1 MTRGLLARIVAAT
14 TVPLVVAA
22 ACVLSQSPA
31 AAAVC
36 TSDAGVTVV
45 VDAGALGGGIATV
58 CDPGSGEVASTRF
71 EQSGFALTYA
81 QRQPGFVCR
90 VNGVPASDPCVNT
103 SPVDAY
109 WGLFWTD
116 GQSGTWTYATLGATS
131 LDVPDGGAV
140 ALAWQQG
147 AARRTPGVAAPVH
160 AAPSPTPT
168 EEPTPTPTEKP
179 TPRPTRTPTAVPT
192 PSASSSAPATS
203 PTTSPT
209 SSVPASPS
217 GSSSATGSATESPT
231 DSATVEPLE
240 PTTTQPSTATP
251 SDAATPTEPRAA
263 EDESIVRSRHS
274 GCSWARPAQ
283 VGAGEDAVR
292 GGGAAQGAGALKPAA
307 RLMM

>member
-1 MTRGLLARIVAAT
+1 MIRGLPARIVAAI

-36 TSDAGVTVV
+36 TSDAGVSVV
-45 VDAGALGGGIATV
+45 VDSGALGAGIATV

-71 EQSGFALTYA
+71 EQSGFTLTYA

-116 GQSGTWTYATLGATS
+116 GNSGTWTYATLGATS

-147 AARRTPGVAAPVH
+147 AARRTPGVAAPVQ

-168 EEPTPTPTEKP
+168 EKPTKRPTPTPTEKP
-179 TPRPTRTPTAVPT
+179 TPRPTRTSTATPS
-192 PSASSSAPATS
+192 PSASSSAP
-203 PTTSPT
+203 TTSPT
-209 SSVPASPS
+209 ATPTTSATPSPSASPTV
-217 GSSSATGSATESPT
+217 SSSGTQSPT
-231 DSATVEPLE
+231 DSATVDPTES
-240 PTTTQPSTATP
+240 PTTEPSTATP
-251 SDAATPTEPRAA
+251 SDATTPTEPRAA
-263 EDESIVRSRHS
+263 EEESSRVPT
-274 GCSWARPAQ
+274 WLTLTIL
-283 VGAGEDAVR
+283 
-292 GGGAAQGAGALKPAA
+292 ALLLVAIGMSTVAA
-307 RLMM
+307 RRRTRH

>member
-1 MTRGLLARIVAAT
+1 LTRGLLARIAVAT

-22 ACVLSQSPA
+22 TCVLSQSPA
-31 AAAVC
+31 AAEAC
-36 TSDAGVTVV
+36 TTEAGVTVV
-45 VDAGALGGGIATV
+45 VDQGALGGGIATV

-71 EQSGFALTYA
+71 EQNGFALTFA

-116 GQSGTWTYATLGATS
+116 GESGSWTYSTLGATS

-147 AARRTPGVAAPVH
+147 AARRTPGVPAPVR

-168 EEPTPTPTEKP
+168 EKPTPTPTEKP
-179 TPRPTRTPTAVPT
+179 TPVPTRTPTAVPT
-192 PSASSSAPATS
+192 PTASSA

-209 SSVPASPS
+209 SSVPASP
-217 GSSSATGSATESPT
+217 TGSPSSPGSPTGSPTRSPT
-231 DSATVEPLE
+231 DSATVEPRE
-240 PTTTQPSTATP
+240 PTTTEPTTTEQSTTEPSATP
-251 SDAATPTEPRAA
+251 GDASTPTEPRAA
-263 EDESIVRSRHS
+263 DDESSRVPTWLTIAILVMLLVAIGMS
-274 GCSWARPAQ
+274 T
-283 VGAGEDAVR
+283 V
-292 GGGAAQGAGALKPAA
+292 AA
-307 RLMM
+307 RRRTHD

>member
-1 MTRGLLARIVAAT
+1 M
-14 TVPLVVAA
+14 VAA

-31 AAAVC
+31 AASVC

-45 VDAGALGGGIATV
+45 VDPGALGGAITTV

-71 EQSGFALTYA
+71 GQSGFTLTYA

-116 GQSGTWTYATLGATS
+116 GDSGAWNYATLGATS

-147 AARRTPGVAAPVH
+147 EARRTPGVAAPVQ

-168 EEPTPTPTEKP
+168 EEPTPTPTKKP
-179 TPRPTRTPTAVPT
+179 TPRPTRTPTAAPT
-192 PSASSSAPATS
+192 PSASSSAPA
-203 PTTSPT
+203 PSPT
-209 SSVPASPS
+209 SSTPASPT
-217 GSSSATGSATESPT
+217 GSSSATESPT
-231 DSATVEPLE
+231 ESPTESATVEPRE
-240 PTTTQPSTATP
+240 PTTTEPSTATP
-251 SDAATPTEPRAA
+251 SDATPTEPRAA
-263 EDESIVRSRHS
+263 DEESSRVPTWLTLTILVLLLVAIGMS
-274 GCSWARPAQ
+274 T
-283 VGAGEDAVR
+283 V
-292 GGGAAQGAGALKPAA
+292 AA
-307 RLMM
+307 RRRTHE